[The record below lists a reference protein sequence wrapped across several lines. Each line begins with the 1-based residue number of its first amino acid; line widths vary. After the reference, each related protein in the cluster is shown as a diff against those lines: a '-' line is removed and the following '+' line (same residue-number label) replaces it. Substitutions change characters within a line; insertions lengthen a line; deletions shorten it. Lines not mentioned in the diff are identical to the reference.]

1 MSSRSL
7 IGGNLNLNS
16 LTVKHLTVTDT
27 SNNDTEFGNIEC
39 IGIEAT
45 DKVRCPVFEC
55 PTSDYDSTNISEP
68 KCSNGITIGT
78 KDSNGLTY
86 EANLQINSWNS
97 SGFVDTDSKKCNLT
111 INHRSG
117 NLQTKGDISGHTAT
131 FETINVS
138 TLNVLNSDVSNPD
151 ENLTVNSITA
161 ESGNISNLTSDD
173 IISTSSITG
182 NSLTVPTGN
191 ISNLTSDNITST
203 SITGNSITAETGNI
217 TNLTSVDIT
226 VDEILK
232 VSNNA
237 MILNNA
243 KLDSQIPLLGND
255 AIETGAY
262 LTKLSPD
269 STSSYTLEQL
279 AAGDNGS
286 QSIILT
292 AGGSYGASKNTIQSY
307 DTSRQDPSPLYINP
321 LGGEVIVNNLKPVN
335 QMMGA
340 ACYMIKPDFGCSTFI
355 CTIRQLSSDLNVSND
370 QDLDLLWCVNPG
382 FKIIVYIDSDFNGDY
397 SEFDNSNGIVPI
409 YETGLQDAT
418 SIQVFYFGVEI
429 NPFNF

>member
-1 MSSRSL
+1 MDLL
-7 IGGNLNLNS
+7 IL
-16 LTVKHLTVTDT
+16 
-27 SNNDTEFGNIEC
+27 I
-39 IGIEAT
+39 
-45 DKVRCPVFEC
+45 
-55 PTSDYDSTNISEP
+55 
-68 KCSNGITIGT
+68 
-78 KDSNGLTY
+78 
-86 EANLQINSWNS
+86 Q
-97 SGFVDTDSKKCNLT
+97 KKCNLT

-117 NLQTKGDISGHTAT
+117 NLQTKGDISGHTGT
-131 FETINVS
+131 FETINVNH
-138 TLNVLNSDVSNPD
+138 LNVLNQDVSNPD

-161 ESGNISNLTSDD
+161 QSGNISNLTSDD
-173 IISTSSITG
+173 ITSTSSITG

-191 ISNLTSDNITST
+191 ISNLTSDDITST
-203 SITGNSITAETGNI
+203 SITGNSITSQSGNI

-226 VDEILK
+226 ADEILK

-243 KLDSQIPLLGND
+243 KLDSQMPLLGND
-255 AIETGAY
+255 AIETGTY
-262 LTKLSPD
+262 LSKLSPD
-269 STSSYTLEQL
+269 STLSYALEQL

-292 AGGSYGASKNTIQSY
+292 AGGSYEASKNTLQSY
-307 DTSRQDPSPLYINP
+307 DTTRQDPSPLYINP
-321 LGGEVIVNNLKPVN
+321 LGGETIVNNLKPVN

-355 CTIRQLSSDLNVSND
+355 CTIRQFATDNVSND
-370 QDLDLLWCVNPG
+370 NDQDLLWCVNPG